1 MSAEA
6 TKRLRAMREE
16 IDAINLRLRELLQQR
31 AAVCGNI
38 GRLKREH
45 GMPLVDPS
53 READMMMA
61 LLRDCGGGFSPEA
74 LARIFA
80 AILDESRAL
89 VLDGPEPPSN
99 GR

>member
-31 AAVCGNI
+31 AAVCGRI
-38 GRLKREH
+38 ATHKREH

-53 READMMMA
+53 READMMMS
-61 LLRDCGGGFSPEA
+61 LLRECGEGFSPEA

-89 VLDGPEPPSN
+89 VLDGNEPSSD
-99 GR
+99 GG

>member
-31 AAVCGNI
+31 AAVCVRI
-38 GRLKREH
+38 ASHKREH
-45 GMPLVDPS
+45 GLPLVDPS

-61 LLRDCGGGFSPEA
+61 LLRDCGDGFEPEA

-89 VLDGPEPPSN
+89 VLEGPEAPSD